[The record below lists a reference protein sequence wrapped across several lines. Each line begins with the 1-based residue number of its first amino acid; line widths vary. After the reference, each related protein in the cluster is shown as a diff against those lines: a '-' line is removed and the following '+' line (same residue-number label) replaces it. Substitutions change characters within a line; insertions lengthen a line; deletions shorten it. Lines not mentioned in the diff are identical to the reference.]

1 MNVNPE
7 QRIGRQHQASFT
19 GGSEIKQTAD
29 LFIAAHH
36 MGSYTLSSA
45 LTWRLRALELVLA

>member
-7 QRIGRQHQASFT
+7 QGIGRQHQASFT

-45 LTWRLRALELVLA
+45 LT